1 MSTYAQVVGTLTVLF
16 GAVFVLNLLPA
27 FAPPTWMVL
36 SWIGFRQPDLN
47 AVLIALVAALAATGG
62 RVALAK
68 CSHWLIHGR
77 LMRDIDRQNIAVA
90 TSWLERKKA
99 MTATVF
105 LLYAFSPLPSNYLFI
120 AYGLTGLGLRTI
132 ALAFFLGRTTSYLAW
147 TSLAQFASARLDEGT
162 DLLGGYPGVYF
173 VESQLALLG
182 LVYGLSQLDWRA
194 LLEDHKIRRL
204 KRALP
209 SRTGSTKI

>member
-1 MSTYAQVVGTLTVLF
+1 MSTYAQVVVTLTVLF

-47 AVLIALVAALAATGG
+47 PVLIALVAALAATGG

-77 LMRDIDRQNIAVA
+77 LMRDIDRENIAVA

-132 ALAFFLGRTTSYLAW
+132 ALAFFFGPYNELPRMDKPGAVRVSQTGRGNRPAGRLSGRLLCRVATR
-147 TSLAQFASARLDEGT
+147 SARPG
-162 DLLGGYPGVYF
+162 LLSVAIGLAGV
-173 VESQLALLG
+173 
-182 LVYGLSQLDWRA
+182 
-194 LLEDHKIRRL
+194 
-204 KRALP
+204 
-209 SRTGSTKI
+209 TGRPQNQTAQAGAAV

>member
-1 MSTYAQVVGTLTVLF
+1 MVTLIVLF
-16 GAVFVLNLLPA
+16 GTVFVLNMLPA

-47 AVLIALVAALAATGG
+47 PVLMAVVAALAATGG
-62 RVALAK
+62 RVVLAK
-68 CSHWLIHGR
+68 GSHWLILGR

-90 TSWLERKKA
+90 AAWLERKKT

-120 AYGLTGLGLRTI
+120 AYGLTGLGLKTI

-147 TSLAQFASARLDEGT
+147 TSLAQFASAKLDEKA
-162 DLLGGYPGVYF
+162 DALGGYPGIYF
-173 VESQLALLG
+173 VGSQLILLG
-182 LVYGLSQLDWRA
+182 LLYGLSQLDWLT
-194 LLEDHKIRRL
+194 LLNQHKIRRI
-204 KRALP
+204 KRP
-209 SRTGSTKI
+209 PR